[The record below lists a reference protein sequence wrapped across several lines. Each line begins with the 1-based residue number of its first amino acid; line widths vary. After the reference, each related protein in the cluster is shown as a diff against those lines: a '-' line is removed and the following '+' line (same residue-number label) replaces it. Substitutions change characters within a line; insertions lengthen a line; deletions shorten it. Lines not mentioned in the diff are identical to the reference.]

1 MPFKPFKQ
9 LLRQKKRLF
18 WLAVW
23 CTTAYL
29 LLTELRGYHQSHRL
43 DDPHSDS
50 KVGLAKKEA
59 NAKLKQA
66 IKFRSSSSNN
76 NNNNA
81 HPAPG
86 PKSKSIQGEGYCS
99 EKEYLEGSWVKRQR
113 PLRDLKEVRE
123 AFGLQVSPSDL
134 IREEEVLRGGA
145 DSRTTFSI
153 PSILSRSTNF
163 YHHELHR
170 HDLTS
175 PSHETGPDR
184 AQMPRR
190 RRRRPSSPQRPRIHS
205 PGLRD
210 SAVRME
216 YDERV

>member
-29 LLTELRGYHQSHRL
+29 LLTELRGYHQSQTHHL
-43 DDPHSDS
+43 DDPHSNS
-50 KVGLAKKEA
+50 QGGLAKKEA
-59 NAKLKQA
+59 NSRLKQA
-66 IKFRSSSSNN
+66 TKFRSSSSHNN

-99 EKEYLEGSWVKRQR
+99 EKEYLEGSWVKRQV

-123 AFGLQVSPSDL
+123 AFGLQVSPGSSL
-134 IREEEVLRGGA
+134 PPPLLLLRNVSG
-145 DSRTTFSI
+145 
-153 PSILSRSTNF
+153 
-163 YHHELHR
+163 Y
-170 HDLTS
+170 
-175 PSHETGPDR
+175 R
-184 AQMPRR
+184 AF
-190 RRRRPSSPQRPRIHS
+190 
-205 PGLRD
+205 LV
-210 SAVRME
+210 VR
-216 YDERV
+216 V

>member
-29 LLTELRGYHQSHRL
+29 LLTELRGYHQSHHL

-59 NAKLKQA
+59 NSRLKQA
-66 IKFRSSSSNN
+66 TKFRSANN

-81 HPAPG
+81 HPASG

-113 PLRDLKEVRE
+113 PLRDLTEVRE
-123 AFGLQVSPSDL
+123 AFGLQVSPGSSL
-134 IREEEVLRGGA
+134 
-145 DSRTTFSI
+145 
-153 PSILSRSTNF
+153 
-163 YHHELHR
+163 
-170 HDLTS
+170 
-175 PSHETGPDR
+175 PSHFF
-184 AQMPRR
+184 
-190 RRRRPSSPQRPRIHS
+190 SSGTYRGIGRS
-205 PGLRD
+205 
-210 SAVRME
+210 
-216 YDERV
+216 